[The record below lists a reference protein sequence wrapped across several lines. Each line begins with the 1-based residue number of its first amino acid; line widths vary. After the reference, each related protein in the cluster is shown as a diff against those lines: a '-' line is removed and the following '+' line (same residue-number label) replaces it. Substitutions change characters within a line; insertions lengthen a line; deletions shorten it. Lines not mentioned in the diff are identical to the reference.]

1 MKNFKSFGL
10 SFKIDYKYIIIPIW
24 VIGILAS
31 CNTLEKASLHGLNRG
46 YYKLKSDNIN
56 NQNVYLDVTDEKIDV
71 YHHLKQQ
78 PDEKQFMT
86 IPLNTT
92 ADSLIFNPMVFKK
105 QSLDVDITSIILKYR
120 SSVSD
125 LPAQL
130 TTDLNMALYI
140 GWRHDNYHIRNK
152 RDPLGRSYHKISNR
166 GYDFGF
172 FAGPGTT
179 LISPFTTQNKRT
191 EEYNGMIIQ
200 TGIAGF
206 IESNVA
212 SFGLAVGYDYLLNSD
227 RKIWIYN
234 NKPWVGFI
242 VGIALN

>member
-1 MKNFKSFGL
+1 M
-10 SFKIDYKYIIIPIW
+10 
-24 VIGILAS
+24 
-31 CNTLEKASLHGLNRG
+31 NT
-46 YYKLKSDNIN
+46 SD
-56 NQNVYLDVTDEKIDV
+56 T
-71 YHHLKQQ
+71 
-78 PDEKQFMT
+78 
-86 IPLNTT
+86 
-92 ADSLIFNPMVFKK
+92 LIFNPMVFKK

-120 SSVSD
+120 SSVFG

-130 TTDLNMALYI
+130 TTDLNMALYV
-140 GWRHDNYHIRNK
+140 GRRHDNYHIRSK

-166 GYDFGF
+166 GFDFGV
-172 FAGPGTT
+172 FAGPGVT

-191 EEYNGMIIQ
+191 DEYNGMIIQ

-212 SFGLAVGYDYLLNSD
+212 SFGLAIGYDYLLNSD
-227 RKIWIYN
+227 QKIWIYN